1 MGLESIVVNNGIWE
15 HFSMFGNHLVYL
27 AIEKKYHV
35 LRKDFEFHKFGRTN
49 KSIFF
54 FDEIKI
60 VSWIWYIW

>member
-49 KSIFF
+49 KSFF
-54 FDEIKI
+54 FLTK
-60 VSWIWYIW
+60 